1 MALDYDNSA
10 FYYFGMTML
19 GIYVIPTTFWI
30 LAYVYRIMMPQQ
42 RLSDVARTSIE
53 KAKAK
58 ELSERQS
65 ATRLLTNARFIINAS
80 LLAAAWVVLLM
91 LIRALKFDAE
101 LASFDPFKI
110 LGVASNAGDKDVRKA
125 YRKLSL
131 EYHPDKN
138 PGNKIAEEMFMKVA
152 KAYEA
157 LTDEE
162 AKKNWLEYGNPDG
175 KQSLE
180 VSIGLPTFLL
190 DEANHYAILC
200 IYLGVLVVIIPAIVA
215 AWYQYSRKFG
225 ENNIMYETY
234 SFFFARSVRAF
245 DCKNAARGP
254 CRCRRE
260 QIPGEYW
267 CIPQTSRTFSAHH

>member
-42 RLSDVARTSIE
+42 RFGDVARTSVE
-53 KAKAK
+53 KAKAR

-65 ATRLLTNARFIINAS
+65 VTRLLTNARFIINAS
-80 LLAAAWVVLLM
+80 LLVTAWVVLLM
-91 LIRALKFDAE
+91 LIRALTFDAE

-110 LGVASNAGDKDVRKA
+110 LGVASNAEDKEIRKA

-157 LTDEE
+157 LTDDE
-162 AKKNWLEYGNPDG
+162 AKRNWLEYGNPDG

-225 ENNIMYETY
+225 ENNVMYETY

-245 DCKNAARGP
+245 DSKNATRGS
-254 CRCRRE
+254 CRCRRK
-260 QIPGEYW
+260 QIPG
-267 CIPQTSRTFSAHH
+267 